1 MSLRAT
7 VNRSTGFTP
16 NMLLLGREVCMPE
29 EILFGLHNVNSM
41 GPLANYLK
49 ELIDKINT
57 ASMAGRNNLR
67 MAQNRQKRL

>member
-1 MSLRAT
+1 
-7 VNRSTGFTP
+7 
-16 NMLLLGREVCMPE
+16 MPE

-49 ELIDKINT
+49 QLIDKINT

-67 MAQNRQKRL
+67 MAQNRQKRDYDT